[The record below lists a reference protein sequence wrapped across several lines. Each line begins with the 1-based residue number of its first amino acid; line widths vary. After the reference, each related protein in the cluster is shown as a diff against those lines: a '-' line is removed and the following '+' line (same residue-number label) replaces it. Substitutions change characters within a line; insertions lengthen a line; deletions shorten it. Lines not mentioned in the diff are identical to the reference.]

1 MSRHLPSS
9 NEFDRRSEQE
19 LVSEIVAGNASA
31 FEALFRAHHQGMCAF
46 AVRMVLRRDGNWTG
60 AVTDATLV
68 PTAFVFNAIF
78 STNTTRENLDI
89 ANQTITRS
97 ESSVFGTVYA
107 ANNKE
112 PRATWDTVRTGTA
125 VTKGANGTPVFRQTK
140 YKTLAAPVA
149 LTKGTE
155 MLLLRAEAALRAGDV
170 AATVTLINQERATF
184 GLPALAASTVA
195 DARTA
200 LQSERGYVL
209 WLEGRRL
216 WDLRRWFAEG
226 TSTFLQSR
234 DKCLP
239 PSADEQASNP
249 NLR

>member
-1 MSRHLPSS
+1 
-9 NEFDRRSEQE
+9 
-19 LVSEIVAGNASA
+19 
-31 FEALFRAHHQGMCAF
+31 
-46 AVRMVLRRDGNWTG
+46 
-60 AVTDATLV
+60 
-68 PTAFVFNAIF
+68 
-78 STNTTRENLDI
+78 
-89 ANQTITRS
+89 
-97 ESSVFGTVYA
+97 VFGTVYA
-107 ANNKE
+107 GNNKE
-112 PRATWDTVRTGTA
+112 PRTTWDTVRTGTA

-184 GLPALAASTVA
+184 ALPALAASTIA

-226 TSTFLQSR
+226 TSTFLQAR

-249 NLR
+249 NLVR